1 VLVIDDS
8 AFMRKLIS
16 DFLNEHPEIEVIGT
30 ARNGKEGLEKIEALN
45 PTVVTLDVEMPILNG
60 LDTLKII
67 MDQNPLP
74 VIMLS
79 STTKAGAEITIRC
92 LQYGAFD
99 FLTKPS
105 GPISLDLHKIKNQ
118 LIEKVLEA
126 ASARVKV
133 EKSIVEVKPKNTET
147 TIEIKRINQTNK
159 KVLVGIGTSTGGP
172 RALQEVIPYL
182 SKETNAS
189 YFIVQHMPPGFT
201 QSLADRLN
209 SMSQVT
215 VKEARH
221 GEFIQSGV
229 VYIAPGGYHMQ
240 VVEEVGKNLKIE
252 ILDSTQK
259 SSYRPSVDILF
270 QSLSQL
276 EDYHKIA
283 VIMTGMGH
291 DGTKGLKELKLAGNV
306 TTIAQSEESSIIFG
320 MPKSAIE
327 ANVVDHIV
335 DLKDIP
341 HTIQRL
347 I

>member
-1 VLVIDDS
+1 MLVIDDS